1 LTDRPRHAGRVI
13 FIDLARAL
21 AVVLMIAG
29 HTSSALLDSAYRSSR
44 WFDLWMFQRGLTSA
58 LFLLLSGFA
67 FSIATSRHWP
77 VHLKPSRAVWH
88 RLRRFGLFIVLG
100 YGLHFPV
107 AHFSELVNATDAQ
120 WRAFLAVDVLQC
132 IGVTFVLIQLL
143 VMAVRTRRAFTVV
156 AFATAVA
163 LIGVAPAL
171 WRRDWSLD
179 LPLVVAQFISP
190 ATGSLFPL
198 VPWSA
203 FILIGAGIGQLYAR
217 WGASHLRAFATW
229 GLLGPGIVVSAVAF
243 GRGWGG
249 EPAAAQPFDWL
260 RWQVLSST
268 GVCLVILGLV
278 AHASSRI
285 AQLPHVFGAV
295 AQESLVIYFVHL
307 CLVYGSVWNR
317 GLYQFYA
324 ESLSLTVTLLAVVGV
339 SVPMIAL
346 AWQWNW
352 LKHSRPAAARW
363 IAVAVGGL
371 LVARLL

>member
-1 LTDRPRHAGRVI
+1 VI

-21 AVVLMIAG
+21 AVILMIAG
-29 HTSSALLDSAYRSSR
+29 HTSSALLDSSYRGGR

-67 FSIATSRHWP
+67 FSIATSRHWSAH
-77 VHLKPSRAVWH
+77 VKPSRAVWH
-88 RLRRFGLFIVLG
+88 RLRRLGLLIVLG

-120 WRAFLAVDVLQC
+120 WRAFLVVDVLQC
-132 IGVTFVLIQLL
+132 IGATFVLIQLL
-143 VMAVRTRRAFTVV
+143 VMVVRTRRIFTTV
-156 AFATAVA
+156 AFAIAVA
-163 LIGVAPAL
+163 LIAVAPAV
-171 WRRDWSLD
+171 WRREWVPD
-179 LPLVVAQFISP
+179 LPLVVAQYLSP

-203 FILIGAGIGQLYAR
+203 FILFGAAIGQFYAR
-217 WGASHLRAFATW
+217 WGASHLRLFATW
-229 GLLGPGIVVSAVAF
+229 GLLVPGIAVSAIVF
-243 GRGWGG
+243 SRGWGDSG
-249 EPAAAQPFDWL
+249 ASQPFDWL
-260 RWQVLSST
+260 RWQVVSDI

-278 AHASSRI
+278 AHASDRVT
-285 AQLPHVFGAV
+285 QLPRIVGAV

-324 ESLSLTVTLLAVVGV
+324 ESLSLPMTLLAVAGV

-352 LKHSRPAAARW
+352 LKHSRPGAARW
-363 IAVAVGGL
+363 IAAAVGGL
-371 LVARLL
+371 LVVRLL

>member
-1 LTDRPRHAGRVI
+1 VI

-29 HTSSALLDSAYRSSR
+29 HTSSALLDSAYRNSP
-44 WFDLWMFQRGLTSA
+44 WFDLWTFQRGLTSS

-67 FSIATSRHWP
+67 FSIATSRHWSSH
-77 VHLKPSRAVWH
+77 VKPSRAVWW
-88 RLRRFGLFIVLG
+88 RLRRLGLLIVLG
-100 YGLHFPV
+100 YSLHFPV
-107 AHFSELVNATDAQ
+107 AHFSDLVNATPAE

-132 IGVTFVLIQLL
+132 IGVSFVLIQLL
-143 VMAVRTRRAFTVV
+143 VMVVRTRRVFTVV
-156 AFATAVA
+156 TFATALT
-163 LIGVAPAL
+163 LIGVAPAV

-179 LPLVVAQFISP
+179 LPLVVAQYISP

-203 FILIGAGIGQLYAR
+203 FILLGVGIGQMYAR
-217 WGASHLRAFATW
+217 WGASHLRLFATG
-229 GLLGPGIVVSAVAF
+229 GLLVPGIVVSAVAF
-243 GRGWGG
+243 WGGWGDAG
-249 EPAAAQPFDWL
+249 AAQPFDWL
-260 RWQVLSST
+260 RKQVALDI
-268 GVCLVILGLV
+268 GACLLILGLV
-278 AHASSRI
+278 AHASDRVT
-285 AQLPHVFGAV
+285 QLPHVVGAV

-324 ESLSLTVTLLAVVGV
+324 ESLSLPVTLLAVAGV
-339 SVPMIAL
+339 TAPMIAL

-363 IAVAVGGL
+363 IALAVSGL
-371 LVARLL
+371 LVVRLL